1 MKGASSKTKQLLV
14 FIIKLLIVAGAFYFI
29 YDRVANNPDL
39 DWIKFT
45 DTLQKQHSFWP
56 VFMVIVLSIANRYLE
71 ILKWQNLVSYFQ
83 HISLMKSAEQV
94 LAALTAGLFTPN
106 GIGEYAAKAMFYK
119 KHMTKDIVFLNL
131 VCNGIQLIIAVGAG
145 LTGLLIFQAIHGSV
159 PTALLLGIFGAISVV
174 ALIILSA
181 RGITVK
187 GFSLNRLFE
196 KIAEVPTS
204 IHQKNIFLA
213 SCRYLSIIHQHYFIF
228 LAFDVALPYPV
239 MISVIA
245 CVYFL
250 GSSLPSFQFLDFAV
264 RGSVA
269 VYFFG
274 MLGINEW
281 IVVFAATLQ
290 WLLNIVIPVS
300 IGSFFVF
307 RFRPPVSDETG
318 NAISHPG

>member
-39 DWIKFT
+39 DWLKFT
-45 DTLQKQHSFWP
+45 ETLQRQHSFWP
-56 VFMVIVLSIANRYLE
+56 IFMVIVLSISNRFIE
-71 ILKWQNLVSYFQ
+71 ILKWQNLVSFYRR
-83 HISLMKSAEQV
+83 ISLLKSTEQV

-106 GIGEYAAKAMFYK
+106 GIGEYAAKAMYYK
-119 KHMTKDIVFLNL
+119 KHMAKDIIFLNL
-131 VCNGIQLIIAVGAG
+131 VCNGIQLIIAVASG
-145 LTGLLIFQAIHGSV
+145 LAGLLIFQAINGSV
-159 PTALLLGIFGAISVV
+159 PIALILGIFGAIGII
-174 ALIILSA
+174 AIIILSV
-181 RGITVK
+181 RGLTLK

-196 KIAEVPTS
+196 KIGEMPKS
-204 IHQKNIFLA
+204 IHRKNIFLA

-228 LAFDVALPYPV
+228 LAFGIDLPYPV
-239 MISVIA
+239 MISAIA

-269 VYFFG
+269 IYFFG
-274 MLGINEW
+274 MLGLNEW

-307 RFRPPVSDETG
+307 RFRPPGSDETG